1 MSELIKQNYN
11 LACITPSDINEH
23 FSAII
28 EYGKKCNHITEMGV
42 RGIISTWGW
51 LATNPKKLVAYDIQ
65 RPEQWGGSLQDV
77 EDTAKHIG
85 TEFEFV
91 LANVL
96 DVDIEETDLLFIDT
110 WHKYGQL
117 KEELRLHKNKVRKY
131 LVFHDTES
139 YEFKDEPD
147 WGGLYKDIKPLSTD
161 KKGIWPAIQELLDE
175 GNWEIEERFKN
186 NNGLTILKRKK

>member
-1 MSELIKQNYN
+1 MSTIKEYYENFKN
-11 LACITPSDINEH
+11 TKGDINEH
-23 FSAII
+23 LPTL
-28 EYGKKCNHITEMGV
+28 KKYAQKCDHVTEMGA
-42 RGIISTWGW
+42 RWGCSTFALLSGK
-51 LATNPKKLVAYDIQ
+51 PKKVVSYDIK
-65 RPEQWGGSLQDV
+65 EHTNIT
-77 EDTAKHIG
+77 EAKKLAKK
-85 TEFEFV
+85 EKLNFEFIEK
-91 LANVL
+91 NVL
-96 DVDIEETDLLFIDT
+96 QVKIEETDLLFIDT

-117 KEELRLHKNKVRKY
+117 KEELRLHKNKVKKY

-147 WGGLYKDIKPLSTD
+147 WGGLYKDIKPLSTE